1 MRVPLKT
8 RTLLIMLVVLL
19 AVSFSLFLYWIQE
32 VSHYSKVVIIGEVV
46 VLFLALVTGMV
57 ILNRTIQH
65 AMERGQRQRNFLAS
79 VSHEF
84 KTPLAGIRLAVETIA
99 LRDPPAEKRRQ
110 IVGRLLTELDR
121 LETMVSRLLDTS
133 RIEAGSVTC
142 HPERMPLERVVAA
155 SVKGMEERALRR
167 GVTMEVDV
175 PRELTVTADPAAV
188 RAVLDNLIDN
198 AIKACGKRD
207 NGRVFITAAPA
218 RSRVEMTISDNG
230 VGFTRE
236 EAGKLFER
244 FYRVGHGEHSKG
256 GGSGLGLYI
265 ADRLLELNGASIVAH
280 SRGIG
285 NGATFT
291 VSWPEGEEEGS

>member
-1 MRVPLKT
+1 MRVPLRT
-8 RTLLIMLVVLL
+8 RTLQIMLVVLL
-19 AVSFSLFLYWIQE
+19 TASLALFIYWIQE
-32 VSHYSKVVIIGEVV
+32 ISHYSKIVIIGEGA
-46 VLFLALVTGMV
+46 VLFLALVTGMI

-65 AMERGQRQRNFLAS
+65 AVERGQRQRNFLAS

-99 LRDPPAEKRRQ
+99 LRDPPAEKRKQ
-110 IVGRLLTELDR
+110 LVERLLVELDR
-121 LETMVSRLLDTS
+121 VETMVSRLLDTS

-142 HPERMPLERVVAA
+142 HPERMLLERVVAA
-155 SVKGMEERALRR
+155 SVKGMDEQARRR
-167 GVTMEVDV
+167 GVAIAVDV
-175 PRELTVTADPAAV
+175 PRELAVTADPAAV

-198 AIKACGKRD
+198 AIKACGAREA
-207 NGRVFITAAPA
+207 GRVMITAAPV
-218 RSRVEMTISDNG
+218 RTRVEMSVSDNG

-236 EAGKLFER
+236 EAAKLFER

-265 ADRLLELNGASIVAH
+265 AERLLRLNGASINAH
-280 SRGIG
+280 SKGIG

-291 VSWPEGEEEGS
+291 VSWPAGEEESS